1 MFGELSALLD
11 QPHTANVRA
20 VETSQ
25 FHVAY
30 ASILLAQD
38 PISVLYAATMLARRL
53 DVVNN
58 VLVKLKNQLQ
68 AGQSHNVISKTV
80 NKMEE
85 LLSVSGASLVYAGYP
100 FDPFA

>member
-53 DVVNN
+53 DVVNH
-58 VLVKLKNQLQ
+58 VLVKGGPIAQRNYQD
-68 AGQSHNVISKTV
+68 GQ
-80 NKMEE
+80 
-85 LLSVSGASLVYAGYP
+85 
-100 FDPFA
+100 